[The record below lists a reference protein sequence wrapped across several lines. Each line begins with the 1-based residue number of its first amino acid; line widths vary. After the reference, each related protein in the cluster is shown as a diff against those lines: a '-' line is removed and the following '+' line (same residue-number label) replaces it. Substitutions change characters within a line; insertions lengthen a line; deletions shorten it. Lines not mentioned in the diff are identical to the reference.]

1 MVASTVTNDTSA
13 ESSWSQLLGARQTR
27 AWHDQ
32 EGVTPTFRKGHW
44 KKKQIWRSKFRMQK
58 KIFLMQFLIF
68 FCYELIVC
76 PLIFKSNKVYFA
88 SSLIAKPILQGVTVY
103 SGKSLS
109 SKFGRNQCLYRNKRY
124 TSRKPLISALIWH
137 PESGRGI
144 IRRVPRLFGAKNI
157 FCCFFTGAWTFFD
170 LLASMTSLGDN
181 F

>member
-1 MVASTVTNDTSA
+1 MILLWGDCENSIILKKISILFKYSERTVASTVTNDISA

-88 SSLIAKPILQGVTVY
+88 SSLIAKPSIEEAAWY
-103 SGKSLS
+103 SNR
-109 SKFGRNQCLYRNKRY
+109 KFFYNW
-124 TSRKPLISALIWH
+124 LI
-137 PESGRGI
+137 
-144 IRRVPRLFGAKNI
+144 
-157 FCCFFTGAWTFFD
+157 FD
-170 LLASMTSLGDN
+170 CGLKVASEVVWGQN
-181 F
+181 GP